1 MRFHTVNGKP
11 IPIAGSATVIL
22 AAAGEGGIVHVANL
36 GDCGVRI
43 VRDGECSFAS
53 TVSASEYQVWQ
64 LCSVVS
70 NQEGTRAQGACE

>member
-1 MRFHTVNGKP
+1 MRSQTVNGKP

-70 NQEGTRAQGACE
+70 NPRRNQGARRM